1 MTGCAIL
8 VQDITFGWIFLLP
21 VGVIANSVAVAVG
34 GVVGAAIGPSL
45 PERIRTSLPTVFGFS
60 SCLIG
65 ISLAAKVVNLAPVIL
80 SMILGL
86 LIGELL
92 FLSTRIE
99 NGIRTVQKKLHFEL
113 GDADYME
120 RFTTLLLLFC
130 ASGTGV
136 FGALTEG
143 MTGNS
148 SILLAKTIL
157 DFFTVIIFASTMG
170 RFLSVI
176 AVPQFVVMLTLFLL
190 ARVIYPLMSADM
202 TADFSALGGILTMMA
217 GFNLLRIKQTP
228 VLNLLPAFL
237 LCPILSK
244 LWSMVF

>member
-1 MTGCAIL
+1 M
-8 VQDITFGWIFLLP
+8 LP

-34 GVVGAAIGPSL
+34 GVVGAAISPSL

-99 NGIRTVQKKLHFEL
+99 NDIRTVQKKLHFEL

-237 LCPILSK
+237 LCLILSK
-244 LWSMVF
+244 L

>member
-21 VGVIANSVAVAVG
+21 VGVIANSAAVTIG
-34 GVVGAAIGPSL
+34 GLVGAAIGSSP

-244 LWSMVF
+244 L

>member
-1 MTGCAIL
+1 
-8 VQDITFGWIFLLP
+8 
-21 VGVIANSVAVAVG
+21 
-34 GVVGAAIGPSL
+34 
-45 PERIRTSLPTVFGFS
+45 
-60 SCLIG
+60 
-65 ISLAAKVVNLAPVIL
+65 
-80 SMILGL
+80 
-86 LIGELL
+86 
-92 FLSTRIE
+92 
-99 NGIRTVQKKLHFEL
+99 
-113 GDADYME
+113 ME

-130 ASGTGV
+130 TSGTGV

-244 LWSMVF
+244 CWSMVFYANQIFKES

>member
-1 MTGCAIL
+1 M
-8 VQDITFGWIFLLP
+8 LP

-34 GVVGAAIGPSL
+34 GVVGAAISPSL

-65 ISLAAKVVNLAPVIL
+65 ISPAAKVVNLAPVIL

-130 ASGTGV
+130 TSGTGV

-157 DFFTVIIFASTMG
+157 DFFTLIIFASTMG

-237 LCPILSK
+237 LCLILSK
-244 LWSMVF
+244 L

>member
-1 MTGCAIL
+1 M
-8 VQDITFGWIFLLP
+8 LP
-21 VGVIANSVAVAVG
+21 VGVIANAIAVAVG
-34 GVVGAAIGPSL
+34 GLAGAAIGPSL

-92 FLSTRIE
+92 RLSTRIE
-99 NGIRTVQKKLHFEL
+99 SGIRSAQAKLHFEL

-143 MTGNS
+143 MTGDS

-157 DFFTVIIFASTMG
+157 DFFTVLIFASTMG

-176 AVPQFVVMLTLFLL
+176 ALPQFVVLFALFLL

-202 TADFSALGGILTMMA
+202 TADFSAFGGILTMMA

-228 VLNLLPAFL
+228 VLNLLPGFL

-244 LWSMVF
+244 LWSMIF

>member
-1 MTGCAIL
+1 M
-8 VQDITFGWIFLLP
+8 LP

-34 GVVGAAIGPSL
+34 GVVGAAIGPSQ

-170 RFLSVI
+170 RFLSV
-176 AVPQFVVMLTLFLL
+176 PQFVVMLTLFLL

>member
-1 MTGCAIL
+1 ML
-8 VQDITFGWIFLLP
+8 HYITE
-21 VGVIANSVAVAVG
+21 SVNFHTYFVL
-34 GVVGAAIGPSL
+34 SD
-45 PERIRTSLPTVFGFS
+45 RYFS
-60 SCLIG
+60 
-65 ISLAAKVVNLAPVIL
+65 AAKVVNLAPVIL
-80 SMILGL
+80 SMIFGL

-99 NGIRTVQKKLHFEL
+99 NGIRAVQKKLHFEL

-130 ASGTGV
+130 ASGTV
-136 FGALTEG
+136 IFGAPTDG

-157 DFFTVIIFASTMG
+157 DFFTVIIFASTMR

-190 ARVIYPLMSADM
+190 ARVIYPLMSVDM

-237 LCPILSK
+237 LCSILSK
-244 LWSMVF
+244 LWSIVF

>member
-1 MTGCAIL
+1 M
-8 VQDITFGWIFLLP
+8 LP

-34 GVVGAAIGPSL
+34 GVVGATIGPSL

-237 LCPILSK
+237 LSPILSK

>member
-1 MTGCAIL
+1 M
-8 VQDITFGWIFLLP
+8 LP

-34 GVVGAAIGPSL
+34 GVVGAAISPSL

-65 ISLAAKVVNLAPVIL
+65 ISLTAKVVNLAPVIL

-99 NGIRTVQKKLHFEL
+99 NGIRAVQKKLHFEL

-228 VLNLLPAFL
+228 VLNLLPPFL

>member
-1 MTGCAIL
+1 MTGCVIL
-8 VQDITFGWIFLLP
+8 VQDITFGEIFLLP

-120 RFTTLLLLFC
+120 RFTTLLLFC
-130 ASGTGV
+130 TSGTGV

-202 TADFSALGGILTMMA
+202 TADFSVLGGILTMMA

>member
-1 MTGCAIL
+1 M
-8 VQDITFGWIFLLP
+8 LP

-65 ISLAAKVVNLAPVIL
+65 ISLPAKVVNLAPVIL

-99 NGIRTVQKKLHFEL
+99 NGIRAVQKKLHFEL

-190 ARVIYPLMSADM
+190 AP
-202 TADFSALGGILTMMA
+202 
-217 GFNLLRIKQTP
+217 
-228 VLNLLPAFL
+228 
-237 LCPILSK
+237 PI
-244 LWSMVF
+244 

>member
-1 MTGCAIL
+1 M
-8 VQDITFGWIFLLP
+8 LP
-21 VGVIANSVAVAVG
+21 VGVIANSIAVALG
-34 GVVGAAIGPSL
+34 GLAGAAIGPSL
-45 PERIRTSLPTVFGFS
+45 PERLRTSLPTVFGFS

-65 ISLAAKVVNLAPVIL
+65 ISLSAKVVNLAPVIL

-99 NGIRTVQKKLHFEL
+99 NGIRTVQKKLHFEI
-113 GDADYME
+113 GDAEYME

-130 ASGTGV
+130 ASGTGI

-157 DFFTVIIFASTMG
+157 DFFTALIFASTMG

-176 AVPQFVVMLTLFLL
+176 ALPQFVVLLALFLC
-190 ARVIYPLMSADM
+190 ARVIYPLMTADM
-202 TADFSALGGILTMMA
+202 TADFSALGGILTLMA

-228 VLNLLPAFL
+228 VLNLLPAFV
-237 LCPILSK
+237 LCPFLSK
-244 LWSMVF
+244 LWGMIF

>member
-1 MTGCAIL
+1 M
-8 VQDITFGWIFLLP
+8 
-21 VGVIANSVAVAVG
+21 
-34 GVVGAAIGPSL
+34 
-45 PERIRTSLPTVFGFS
+45 
-60 SCLIG
+60 
-65 ISLAAKVVNLAPVIL
+65 
-80 SMILGL
+80 
-86 LIGELL
+86 
-92 FLSTRIE
+92 
-99 NGIRTVQKKLHFEL
+99 QKKLHFEL

-170 RFLSVI
+170 CFLSVI

-190 ARVIYPLMSADM
+190 ARVIYPLMS
-202 TADFSALGGILTMMA
+202 ADFSALGGILTMMA